1 MYNLRVL
8 VLTAIIAALAHCS
21 VAEETAGIK
30 CYVCEEALNKD
41 CGAGFKPPK
50 EDDDSGN
57 STSVVEPGAIA
68 IQEDCKFCVVNRITT
83 NDVSVIT
90 RGCSSA
96 DVNLG
101 CVSALVITT
110 CTTSCNTKSLQ
121 CWRWCSVSPFRPHH
135 NHLHPASISVSK
147 DVTDTVCLNVQ
158 IKITFYL
165 YESTILIFNILF
177 VIQLF
182 YRHRFK
188 ITQIIHLHTD
198 YTVLYECKIVL
209 WALLLIWYRRTK
221 YFTDYI
227 DIQ

>member
-110 CTTSCNTKSLQ
+110 CTTSCNTNLCNVGDDAPSL
-121 CWRWCSVSPFRPHH
+121 RFA
-135 NHLHPASISVSK
+135 LTTIIS
-147 DVTDTVCLNVQ
+147 T
-158 IKITFYL
+158 
-165 YESTILIFNILF
+165 
-177 VIQLF
+177 
-182 YRHRFK
+182 
-188 ITQIIHLHTD
+188 
-198 YTVLYECKIVL
+198 
-209 WALLLIWYRRTK
+209 LLLSLLAK
-221 YFTDYI
+221 M
-227 DIQ
+227 